1 MNDLMLIVVMYNTK
15 ISDLYCI
22 KQSKIN
28 NNDSIDVFIYDN
40 SLQEQTVPD
49 IYGINFHYVHD
60 KKNAGVSKGYNV
72 GIEKAKELNKKYV
85 ILLDQDS
92 NISCADFEKYTLLYN
107 KYGDDY
113 LYAPIMYYKDK
124 IYSPGNINNF
134 AGKVQDL
141 NKFMYKEVYS
151 LEDKSLINSGLLI
164 PLKIIDLIG
173 NFNENI
179 KLDFSDFYFIEKYKK
194 FNNNMVLLNL
204 YVEHSLSGDESKN
217 YLKEISRYK
226 YYCNGA
232 KYFNISAGKI
242 RLYPA
247 LRRMLRLIVRYKS
260 LKPIYIFVFYFLGS
274 KRI

>member
-1 MNDLMLIVVMYNTK
+1 MNDLMLIIVIYNTK
-15 ISDLYCI
+15 ISDLYLI
-22 KQSKIN
+22 NKKN
-28 NNDSIDVFIYDN
+28 NNANIDVFIYDN
-40 SLQEQTVPD
+40 SMQEQIVPEID
-49 IYGINFHYVHD
+49 GINCYYIHD

-92 NISCADFEKYTLLYN
+92 NISCSDFEKYTLMYN

-113 LYAPIMYYKDK
+113 LYTPIMYHKDK
-124 IYSPGNINNF
+124 IYSPGCINYF

-141 NKFMYKEVYS
+141 NKFMYREVYS

-194 FNNNMVLLNL
+194 FNTNVILLNL
-204 YVEHSLSGDESKN
+204 YVKHSLSGDKSNN
-217 YLKEISRYK
+217 YLKEMSRYK

-232 KYFNISAGKI
+232 KYFNISSGNF
-242 RLYPA
+242 RLFA
-247 LRRMLRLIVRYKS
+247 VFRRMLRLIVKYKS
-260 LKPIYIFVFYFLGS
+260 VKPIYIFAFYFIGS
-274 KRI
+274 KRV